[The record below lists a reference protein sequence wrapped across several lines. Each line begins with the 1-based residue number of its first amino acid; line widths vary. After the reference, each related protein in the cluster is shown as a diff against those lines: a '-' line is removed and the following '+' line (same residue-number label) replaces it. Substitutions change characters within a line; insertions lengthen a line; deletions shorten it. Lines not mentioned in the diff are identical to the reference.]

1 VAVQPFQLPLDSLF
15 SARTEPVIPDAAP
28 GQTSPRR
35 LAGVG
40 RTVIAIAATSVFF
53 GGAGSVYM
61 HAAMGHTVMTGAMP
75 AGDAA
80 MAPAPAMAAPV
91 PAVGMPEAAPDPA
104 PPRPHSEGTSMPA
117 TSAVTAPEV
126 TAPAVT
132 ATAPAEAAPKSTAM
146 TSSAAPSLRSTSSGS
161 SASVRVVTV
170 GEGDSFST
178 LAARYGVS
186 QARIAALNPDV
197 DSTSLQIGQSLR
209 VRW

>member
-28 GQTSPRR
+28 AQASPRR

-104 PPRPHSEGTSMPA
+104 PPRPQTDGMSLPA
-117 TSAVTAPEV
+117 ASAM
-126 TAPAVT
+126 TAPA
-132 ATAPAEAAPKSTAM
+132 ATAPVPAETDPKATAS